1 MEVQYEL
8 KEKKYIKKKTT
19 EISVLL
25 RLHFPTKQD
34 LGTEDYVVYSVNCCR
49 MWMLLGSRGRQISEF
64 EASLVNRVRQPGL
77 YRETLS

>member
-1 MEVQYEL
+1 LNNEL
-8 KEKKYIKKKTT
+8 KEKKYIKKKRQT

-25 RLHFPTKQD
+25 QLHFPTKQD
-34 LGTEDYVVYSVNCCR
+34 LGTEDYVVYSVNCYR
-49 MWMLLGSRGRQISEF
+49 MWVLLGSRGRQISEF